1 MNGALT
7 GATTI
12 GMGGALTGATT
23 IAMGGALTGAT
34 NIVMN
39 GALTGA
45 TSVGMGGAL
54 TGVTTSA
61 FSGEMTFSA
70 DDAKIKHTGTTKL
83 TISSSGVRPVLIESV
98 TFTGGEIST
107 ATTIAM
113 NGALT
118 GATTIGMGGALT
130 GATTIGMSGALT
142 GATSIGMG
150 GALTGVTNLA
160 VSGTIST
167 PTTIAASSTIT
178 TSNFFVSHKS
188 YGIKSG
194 SISEYTGT
202 TIASWHGVIKRTSQT
217 FTNHAYKNYDITWSG
232 RPVSLQ
238 YATIVASICGTSFT
252 TAFRGL
258 SVRVY
263 SRSSTQF
270 SLQVFNNYVSTNFGN
285 IDIYICYIIIF
296 QS

>member
-1 MNGALT
+1 M
-7 GATTI
+7 
-12 GMGGALTGATT
+12 
-23 IAMGGALTGAT
+23 
-34 NIVMN
+34 
-39 GALTGA
+39 
-45 TSVGMGGAL
+45 
-54 TGVTTSA
+54 A
-61 FSGEMTFSA
+61 FSANNAAITHSGN
-70 DDAKIKHTGTTKL
+70 TKL
-83 TISSSGVRPVLIESV
+83 TISSSGTVKIEAV
-98 TFTGGEIST
+98 TFTAGAIST

-113 NGALT
+113 GGALT

-130 GATTIGMSGALT
+130 GATTIGMSGALTGATTIGMGGALTGATTIGMGGALT